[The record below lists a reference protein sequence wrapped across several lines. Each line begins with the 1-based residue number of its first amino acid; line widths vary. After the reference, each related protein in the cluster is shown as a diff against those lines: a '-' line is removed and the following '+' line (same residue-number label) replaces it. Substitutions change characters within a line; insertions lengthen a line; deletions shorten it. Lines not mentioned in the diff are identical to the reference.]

1 MAEAILFG
9 VAQKM
14 IVSLGSQIFQEI
26 GSLWGVK
33 DELQKIKS
41 AVSRIQAVLQDAA
54 EQQNHNHQV
63 RDWLE
68 KLKDVVYDADDL
80 LGEFF
85 TEALRRRAMSGN
97 KIKKE
102 VRTFFS
108 SSNQLAFRIEMS
120 GKIKAMR
127 KKLDAIAKENRD
139 FNLKVS
145 PPENYSLNMQR
156 EETHSFVP
164 NEEVIGREHDKEK
177 IIKLLLEPNNEENLS
192 VIPIV
197 GIGGLGKTTLAQFVY
212 NDENVDKHFELKMW
226 VCVSDAFE
234 LKIIV
239 EKIIASAACK
249 KPEDLHMDEL
259 QKLLREKIDKKKYLL
274 VLDDVWNE
282 SRNKWDNLKRLL
294 KGGAKGSKIII
305 TTRVQL
311 VAEITSPVSIHTLKG
326 LSEDESW
333 SLFEQIAFT
342 KGEETNNSRLKEI
355 GKEILVRCQGVPLAI
370 KSIGSVLCLDKTE
383 PKWSRVKDNVLTN
396 ILQPGDDIFPILKL
410 SYDNLPSHLKSCFAY
425 CSVFPK
431 DCEIEKEMVV
441 QLWIAQGFIQ
451 LSNTKQQLEE
461 VANEYF
467 KDLLWRSFFE
477 EVGGEFGNLKY
488 KMHDLIHDLA
498 ESVAMVDC
506 KQVDRDSKNVDEKI
520 RHVSCEF
527 FTGSSFN
534 ETLSLLVK
542 AKKIR
547 TFLLT
552 SNYFNELDEPMLN
565 TINLNF
571 RSLRALDIGQ
581 SEITM
586 VPNSIGN
593 LIHLKYL
600 DLSRSYDMV
609 TLPKAI
615 TRLWNL
621 QTLKVFSCQ
630 SLKELPKDIKEL
642 VNLRH
647 LDDNDCDALSNMPRG
662 IGQLTCL
669 QTLPLFVVSKD
680 SSSISKHVGGL
691 GELNQLNNIR
701 GTLEITHLE
710 RLEDANSECKAANIS
725 GKQHLEELKLRW
737 DQEGN
742 INNDDEKSLDGLQ
755 PHQNLKYLS
764 VQGYGGVRFSSWLS
778 LLANLVEIEING
790 ERCQHL
796 PRLSQLPSLQSLDL
810 FEMMDLEYMSDGDI
824 SEEVPA
830 SSTVSS
836 TPFFPSLKSLSI
848 VQCPKL
854 KGWWRSASMQDHH
867 HHSLPSFPCLSYL
880 HIYEC
885 PNLTSMPL
893 FPYLEENLYLE
904 NVSFMPLQE
913 TMAMASLVPPSS
925 PLSKLKIMTVSF
937 REDEVPLLDD
947 WPSNLMSLKKL
958 MIWCSPGLTSLPE
971 AVRYLTSLRSLA
983 FKDLPKLESLP
994 ASLQHLTNLQDLYI
1008 IDCPSLTI
1016 LPEWISKLTSLE
1028 TLGIDRCPNLASLPD
1043 ELQCL
1048 RSLQRLKIVDCPLLA
1063 KRCEKGTGEDWS
1075 KIAHIPNINHTWEYI
1090 SFSTHFRAKLK
1101 N

>member
-14 IVSLGSQIFQEI
+14 IESLGSQLFQEI

-33 DELQKIKS
+33 DELQNIKS
-41 AVSRIQAVLQDAA
+41 TVSRIQAVLQDAA
-54 EQQNHNHQV
+54 EQQNHNRQV

-80 LGEFF
+80 LGEFS
-85 TEALRRRAMSGN
+85 TEASRRRAMSGTKFN
-97 KIKKE
+97 KK

-108 SSNQLAFRIEMS
+108 SENQVAFRFEMS

-139 FNLKVS
+139 FNLTVS

-212 NDENVDKHFELKMW
+212 NDENVNKHFELKMW

-239 EKIIASAACK
+239 KNLIASATGK
-249 KPEDLHMDEL
+249 KPEDLHMDQL

-282 SRNKWDNLKRLL
+282 IPVKWDNLKRLL
-294 KGGAKGSKIII
+294 KGGAKGSKIIM
-305 TTRVQL
+305 TTRSKL
-311 VAEITSPVSIHTLKG
+311 VAEITGPVSIYTLNG
-326 LSEDESW
+326 LSDDESW
-333 SLFEQIAFT
+333 SLFEQIAFR
-342 KGEETNNSRLKEI
+342 KGQETNNPGLKEI
-355 GKEILVRCQGVPLAI
+355 GKEILVRCHGVPLAI
-370 KSIGSVLCLDKTE
+370 KSIGRVLCLEKTE
-383 PKWSRVKDNVLTN
+383 SEWSRVKANVLTN

-410 SYDNLPSHLKSCFAY
+410 SYDYLPSHLKSCFAY

-431 DCEIEKEMVV
+431 DYEIEKEMVV
-441 QLWIAQGFIQ
+441 RLWIAQGFIQ
-451 LSNTKQQLEE
+451 LSNTKQLEE

-506 KQVDRDSKNVDEKI
+506 KHVDRDSKNVDEKI
-520 RHVSCEF
+520 RHVFCEF

-552 SNYFNELDEPMLN
+552 SDYFNQRDEPMWN
-565 TINLNF
+565 TITSNF
-571 RSLRALDIGQ
+571 KSLRALNIGGWG
-581 SEITM
+581 ITM

-621 QTLKVFSCQ
+621 QTLKVFSCWR
-630 SLKELPKDIKEL
+630 LKELPKDIKEL

-647 LDDNDCDALSNMPRG
+647 LDDNHCEALSNMPRG
-662 IGQLTCL
+662 LGQLTCL

-680 SSSISKHVGGL
+680 SSSTSKHVGGL

-701 GTLEITHLE
+701 GTLEIRHLE

-737 DQEGN
+737 GQKGN

-764 VQGYGGVRFSSWLS
+764 VLGYGGVRFSSWLS
-778 LLANLVEIEING
+778 LLANLVEIEIDG

-796 PRLSQLPSLQSLDL
+796 PRLSQLPSLQSLRL
-810 FEMMDLEYMSDGDI
+810 SGMRDLEYMSDGDI

-830 SSTVSS
+830 SSTGSS
-836 TPFFPSLKSLSI
+836 TPFFPLLKSLSI
-848 VQCPKL
+848 EYCPKL

-880 HIYEC
+880 DIFDC

-893 FPYLEENLYLE
+893 FPYLEESLYLY
-904 NVSFMPLQE
+904 NVSFVPLQE
-913 TMAMASLVPPSS
+913 TMAMASLLPPSS

-958 MIWCSPGLTSLPE
+958 DIWCCPGLTSLPE

-983 FKDLPKLESLP
+983 FQELPKLESLP

-1008 IDCPSLTI
+1008 RDCPSLTI
-1016 LPEWISKLTSLE
+1016 LPEWIIKLTSLE
-1028 TLGIDRCPNLASLPD
+1028 TLGIHGCPNLASLPD
-1043 ELQCL
+1043 GLQCL
-1048 RSLQRLKIVDCPLLA
+1048 RSLQRLKIEDCPLLA

-1075 KIAHIPNINHTWEYI
+1075 KIAHIPNINHRCEYVD
-1090 SFSTHFRAKLK
+1090 FTEHFRAKQK

>member
-9 VAQKM
+9 VARKM
-14 IVSLGSQIFQEI
+14 IESLGSEIFQEI

-33 DELQKIKS
+33 DELQNIKS

-85 TEALRRRAMSGN
+85 TEASRRRAMSGN

-108 SSNQLAFRIEMS
+108 SSNQVAFRIEMS

-164 NEEVIGREHDKEK
+164 NEKVIGREGDKEA

-259 QKLLREKIDKKKYLL
+259 QKDLRENIDKKKYLL

-282 SRNKWDNLKRLL
+282 SHNKWDELKRLL
-294 KGGAKGSKIII
+294 MGGAEGSKIIM
-305 TTRVQL
+305 TTRSKL
-311 VAEITSPVSIHTLKG
+311 VAEITSPVSIYTLKG

-333 SLFEQIAFT
+333 SLFEQKAFR
-342 KGEETNNSRLKEI
+342 KGEETNNPRLIEI

-441 QLWIAQGFIQ
+441 RLWIAQGFIQ
-451 LSNTKQQLEE
+451 LSNTKQLEE

-467 KDLLWRSFFE
+467 KNLLWRSFFE
-477 EVGGEFGNLKY
+477 EVEDEFGNLKY

-498 ESVAMVDC
+498 ELVAMVDC
-506 KQVDRDSKNVDEKI
+506 KHVDRDSKNVDVDEKI
-520 RHVSCEF
+520 RHVSCPCIIR
-527 FTGSSFN
+527 SSLN

-542 AKKIR
+542 VKKIR
-547 TFLLT
+547 TFLRT
-552 SNYFNELDEPMLN
+552 SNYFNELDESMLN
-565 TINLNF
+565 TITSNF
-571 RSLRALDIGQ
+571 RSLRALGIGGLR
-581 SEITM
+581 ITR

-600 DLSRSYDMV
+600 DLSRSSII
-609 TLPKAI
+609 TLPEAI

-621 QTLKVFSCQ
+621 QTLKVFSCG

-647 LDDNDCDALSNMPRG
+647 LDDKKCGALNNMPRG
-662 IGQLTCL
+662 LGQLTCL

-680 SSSISKHVGGL
+680 SSSTSKHVGGL

-701 GTLEITHLE
+701 GTLKITHLE

-764 VQGYGGVRFSSWLS
+764 VRGYGGVRFSSWLS
-778 LLANLVEIEING
+778 LLANLVEINIFNG

-796 PRLSQLPSLQSLDL
+796 PRLSQLPSLQSLRL
-810 FEMMDLEYMSDGDI
+810 FHMKDLEYMSDGDI

-830 SSTVSS
+830 SSTGSS
-836 TPFFPSLKSLSI
+836 TPFFPLLKSLSI
-848 VQCPKL
+848 EYCPKL

-880 HIYEC
+880 DIFDC

-893 FPYLEENLYLE
+893 FPYLEESLYLY
-904 NVSFMPLQE
+904 NVSFVPLQE
-913 TMAMASLVPPSS
+913 TMAMASLLPPSS

-958 MIWCSPGLTSLPE
+958 DIWCCPGLTSLPE

-983 FKDLPKLESLP
+983 FQELPKLESLP

-1043 ELQCL
+1043 GLQCL
-1048 RSLQRLKIVDCPLLA
+1048 RSLQRLKIEDCPLLE

-1075 KIAHIPNINHTWEYI
+1075 NIAHIPNINHTCEFI
-1090 SFSTHFRAKLK
+1090 DFSKQP
-1101 N
+1101 NC

>member
-9 VAQKM
+9 VARKM
-14 IVSLGSQIFQEI
+14 IESLGSEIFQEI

-33 DELQKIKS
+33 DELQNIKS
-41 AVSRIQAVLQDAA
+41 TVSRIQAVLQDAA

-85 TEALRRRAMSGN
+85 TEASRRRAMSGN

-108 SSNQLAFRIEMS
+108 SSNQVAFRIEMS

-164 NEEVIGREHDKEK
+164 NEEVIGREGDKEA

-239 EKIIASAACK
+239 EKIIASATGK
-249 KPEDLHMDEL
+249 KPEDLHIDQL
-259 QKLLREKIDKKKYLL
+259 QILLRKNIDKKKYLL

-282 SRNKWDNLKRLL
+282 SHDKWDNLKRLL
-294 KGGAKGSKIII
+294 KGGAEGSKIIM
-305 TTRVQL
+305 TTRSKL
-311 VAEITSPVSIHTLKG
+311 VAEITSPVSIYTLNG
-326 LSEDESW
+326 LSDDESW
-333 SLFEQIAFT
+333 SLFEQIAFR
-342 KGEETNNSRLKEI
+342 KGQETNNPGLKEI
-355 GKEILVRCQGVPLAI
+355 GKEILVRCHGVPLAI
-370 KSIGSVLCLDKTE
+370 KSIGRVLCLEKTE
-383 PKWSRVKDNVLTN
+383 SEWSRVKANVLTN

-410 SYDNLPSHLKSCFAY
+410 SYDYLPSHLKSCFAY
-425 CSVFPK
+425 CSMFPK
-431 DCEIEKEMVV
+431 DYEIEKEMVV
-441 QLWIAQGFIQ
+441 RLWIAQGFIQ
-451 LSNTKQQLEE
+451 LSNTKQLEE

-477 EVGGEFGNLKY
+477 EVGGKFGNLKY

-506 KQVDRDSKNVDEKI
+506 KLVDRDSKNVDEKI
-520 RHVSCEF
+520 RHVSCQNCI
-527 FTGSSFN
+527 GSSFN

-547 TFLLT
+547 TLLQR
-552 SNYFNELDEPMLN
+552 SDEDYFNWLDESMLN
-565 TINLNF
+565 TITSNF
-571 RSLRALDIGQ
+571 RSLRALGIGGLR
-581 SEITM
+581 ITR

-600 DLSRSYDMV
+600 DLSRSSII
-609 TLPKAI
+609 TLPEAI

-621 QTLKVFSCQ
+621 QTLKVFSCR

-647 LDDNDCDALSNMPRG
+647 LDDNECGALSNMPRG
-662 IGQLTCL
+662 LGQLTCL

-680 SSSISKHVGGL
+680 SSSTSKHVGGL

-725 GKQHLEELKLRW
+725 GKQHLEELILRW

-778 LLANLVEIEING
+778 LLANLVEIEILNG
-790 ERCQHL
+790 TRCQHL
-796 PRLSQLPSLQSLDL
+796 PRLSQLPSLQSLRLSD
-810 FEMMDLEYMSDGDI
+810 MKDLEYISDGDI

-836 TPFFPSLKSLSI
+836 TPFFPLLKSL
-848 VQCPKL
+848 
-854 KGWWRSASMQDHH
+854 
-867 HHSLPSFPCLSYL
+867 
-880 HIYEC
+880 
-885 PNLTSMPL
+885 
-893 FPYLEENLYLE
+893 
-904 NVSFMPLQE
+904 
-913 TMAMASLVPPSS
+913 
-925 PLSKLKIMTVSF
+925 
-937 REDEVPLLDD
+937 
-947 WPSNLMSLKKL
+947 
-958 MIWCSPGLTSLPE
+958 
-971 AVRYLTSLRSLA
+971 
-983 FKDLPKLESLP
+983 ES
-994 ASLQHLTNLQDLYI
+994 
-1008 IDCPSLTI
+1008 
-1016 LPEWISKLTSLE
+1016 
-1028 TLGIDRCPNLASLPD
+1028 
-1043 ELQCL
+1043 
-1048 RSLQRLKIVDCPLLA
+1048 
-1063 KRCEKGTGEDWS
+1063 
-1075 KIAHIPNINHTWEYI
+1075 
-1090 SFSTHFRAKLK
+1090 
-1101 N
+1101 

>member
-14 IVSLGSQIFQEI
+14 IESLGSQLFQEI

-33 DELQKIKS
+33 DELQNIKS
-41 AVSRIQAVLQDAA
+41 TVSKIQAVLQDAA

-63 RDWLE
+63 KDWLE

-85 TEALRRRAMSGN
+85 TEASRRRAMSGTKFN
-97 KIKKE
+97 KK

-108 SSNQLAFRIEMS
+108 SENQVAFRIEMS

-239 EKIIASAACK
+239 EKIIASATGK
-249 KPEDLHMDEL
+249 KPEDLHIDQL
-259 QKLLREKIDKKKYLL
+259 QKLLRENIDKKKYLL

-282 SRNKWDNLKRLL
+282 SHDKWDNLKRLL
-294 KGGAKGSKIII
+294 KGGAEGSKIIM
-305 TTRVQL
+305 TTRSKL
-311 VAEITSPVSIHTLKG
+311 VAEITSPVSIYTLNG
-326 LSEDESW
+326 LSDDESW
-333 SLFEQIAFT
+333 SLFEQIAFR
-342 KGEETNNSRLKEI
+342 KGQETNNRGLEEI

-370 KSIGSVLCLDKTE
+370 KSIGRVLCLEKTE
-383 PKWSRVKDNVLTN
+383 SEWSRVKDNVLAN

-410 SYDNLPSHLKSCFAY
+410 SYDHLPSHLKSCFAY

-431 DCEIEKEMVV
+431 DYEIEKEMVV
-441 QLWIAQGFIQ
+441 RLWIAQGFIQ
-451 LSNTKQQLEE
+451 LSNTKQLEE

-506 KQVDRDSKNVDEKI
+506 KHVDRDSKNVDVDEKI
-520 RHVSCEF
+520 RHVSCPCI
-527 FTGSSFN
+527 TRSSLN

-552 SNYFNELDEPMLN
+552 SKEHSYNVLDEPMLN
-565 TINLNF
+565 TITSNF
-571 RSLRALDIGQ
+571 KSLRALDIVGRG
-581 SEITM
+581 ITM
-586 VPNSIGN
+586 VPNSIGD

-600 DLSRSYDMV
+600 DLSRNDNII
-609 TLPKAI
+609 TLPEAI

-621 QTLKVFSCQ
+621 QTLKVFACR
-630 SLKELPKDIKEL
+630 SLKEVPKDIKEL

-647 LDDNDCDALSNMPRG
+647 LDDNDCNALSNMPRG
-662 IGQLTCL
+662 LGQLTCL

-680 SSSISKHVGGL
+680 SSSTSKHVGGL

-764 VQGYGGVRFSSWLS
+764 VRGYGGVRFSSWLS
-778 LLANLVEIEING
+778 LLANLVEIEI
-790 ERCQHL
+790 
-796 PRLSQLPSLQSLDL
+796 
-810 FEMMDLEYMSDGDI
+810 
-824 SEEVPA
+824 
-830 SSTVSS
+830 
-836 TPFFPSLKSLSI
+836 
-848 VQCPKL
+848 
-854 KGWWRSASMQDHH
+854 SMVKDVNICHG
-867 HHSLPSFPCLSYL
+867 YL
-880 HIYEC
+880 
-885 PNLTSMPL
+885 NSPL
-893 FPYLEENLYLE
+893 YNLYGFL
-904 NVSFMPLQE
+904 
-913 TMAMASLVPPSS
+913 
-925 PLSKLKIMTVSF
+925 I
-937 REDEVPLLDD
+937 
-947 WPSNLMSLKKL
+947 
-958 MIWCSPGLTSLPE
+958 
-971 AVRYLTSLRSLA
+971 
-983 FKDLPKLESLP
+983 
-994 ASLQHLTNLQDLYI
+994 
-1008 IDCPSLTI
+1008 
-1016 LPEWISKLTSLE
+1016 
-1028 TLGIDRCPNLASLPD
+1028 
-1043 ELQCL
+1043 
-1048 RSLQRLKIVDCPLLA
+1048 
-1063 KRCEKGTGEDWS
+1063 
-1075 KIAHIPNINHTWEYI
+1075 
-1090 SFSTHFRAKLK
+1090 
-1101 N
+1101 